1 MVAVEAV
8 VVEAVETQAMAAK
21 AAMAA
26 VPAAAAGRAAPHY
39 EGGRSKQTSGRRHQQ
54 MDKTQP
60 MSEPGR
66 RRVQDRRRTRWGQ
79 RHRIQTSRPSCRVA
93 HCDTQYRHGS
103 PHN

>member
-1 MVAVEAV
+1 MVAVEVV

-39 EGGRSKQTSGRRHQQ
+39 EGGRSNQTSGRHQY